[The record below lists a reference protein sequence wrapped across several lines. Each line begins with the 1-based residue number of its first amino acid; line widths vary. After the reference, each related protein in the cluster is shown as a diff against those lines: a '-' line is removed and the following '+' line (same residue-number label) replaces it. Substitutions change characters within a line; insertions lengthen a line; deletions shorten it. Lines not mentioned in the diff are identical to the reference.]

1 MSWNVIEQEKR
12 TNWRIQVTK
21 VYYVILCYY
30 VYLKDNKCKK
40 PGKSSQAVNL
50 KFNHASPW
58 FTMVKP
64 QSWVSHRFKEQRQN
78 LFAVKIA
85 LGRQG
90 DVHREELL
98 LRSVSGFQGRCHW
111 MSLPDVFTKPHR
123 SEKRII
129 INGHW
134 KILKRCKKHQPRSTQ
149 EVVRTFGLFK

>member
-50 KFNHASPW
+50 KFNHGSPW
-58 FTMVKP
+58 W
-64 QSWVSHRFKEQRQN
+64 SRSS
-78 LFAVKIA
+78 
-85 LGRQG
+85 
-90 DVHREELL
+90 
-98 LRSVSGFQGRCHW
+98 SVSPECPTDSKSSAKTSSRWRSPSGVKVMFTAKSCSWDLSYLALPPNWVIGCHW
-111 MSLPDVFTKPHR
+111 MSLSDVFTKPHR

-129 INGHW
+129 IKGHW
-134 KILKRCKKHQPRSTQ
+134 KILKRISPA
-149 EVVRTFGLFK
+149 